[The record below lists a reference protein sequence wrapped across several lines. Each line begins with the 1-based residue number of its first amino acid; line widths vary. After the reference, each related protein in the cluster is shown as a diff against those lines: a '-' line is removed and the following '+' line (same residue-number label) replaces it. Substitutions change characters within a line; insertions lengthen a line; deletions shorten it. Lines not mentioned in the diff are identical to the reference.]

1 MDTTAFLLRDA
12 SGLSPANLTT
22 PRALAELLTTMRSRP
37 HGDVFARTLS
47 VAGQSGSL
55 KGRFRGSAAQ
65 GRVRAKTGF
74 IANVY
79 ALSGYMT
86 TVSGREYAFSLFVN
100 GAGSRA
106 NPAIDRL
113 VERFVL
119 GWAP

>member
-1 MDTTAFLLRDA
+1 
-12 SGLSPANLTT
+12 
-22 PRALAELLTTMRSRP
+22 
-37 HGDVFARTLS
+37 
-47 VAGQSGSL
+47 
-55 KGRFRGSAAQ
+55 
-65 GRVRAKTGF
+65 VRAKTGF

-113 VERFVL
+113 VEGFVL